1 MKRVLCCG
9 ALALA
14 LLAPTGAKAIIPVF
28 DAASFAQILN
38 TVQEMK
44 TTVSTLQQ
52 QYDQMMQTYQSFNGT
67 TNMGSLFRNPQLQNM
82 LPSSWQ
88 NVYQGIQDGSLSGI
102 TGTLQQVQSENSLPG
117 NPSQA
122 LGRLNTEQTNTAFDD
137 AAMGNQAYQLEQARL
152 NQIDQLANEV
162 DQTQS
167 PKQYAALRNRI
178 AIQQTRIANEQA
190 KIQLMSMLQ
199 KDQDRMM
206 QAQRQQELQ
215 KLINPANTGV
225 PSIGQ

>member
-1 MKRVLCCG
+1 MRGFVRWG
-9 ALALA
+9 TLAIVCTLP
-14 LLAPTGAKAIIPVF
+14 LSAKAVLPVF

-44 TTVSTLQQ
+44 TTVSTLKQ

-88 NVYQGIQDGSLSGI
+88 NVYQGIQNGNLSGI
-102 TGTLQQVQSENSLPG
+102 TGALQQVQSENALPG
-117 NPSQA
+117 DTSQA
-122 LGRLNTEQTNTAFDD
+122 LGQLGTEQANTAFDD

-190 KIQLMSMLQ
+190 KIQLMSLLQ
-199 KDQDRMM
+199 KDQ
-206 QAQRQQELQ
+206 QRIMTAQQEKQ
-215 KLINPANTGV
+215 MEQITNPANTQV
-225 PSIGQ
+225 PSLGQ